1 METIF
6 DHQFITIALKLTLAM
21 LLGLLLGFERILVHK
36 TAGMRTYALV
46 SMTSAMFIAISEVV
60 TRSYILINPIIAP
73 DPLRVAAQVVV
84 GIGFLGAGL
93 IFFKDNQIQNITTAG
108 GLWTCAAIGM
118 AVGFGLYS
126 EAIFMALLTF
136 FVLVILSLLER
147 KVRLRI
153 VSDPELE
160 KTLQPKKPRRIA
172 KKISKEIV

>member
-21 LLGLLLGFERILVHK
+21 FLGLLLGFERILVHK

-60 TRSYILINPIIAP
+60 TRSYAMSDMVINT

-93 IFFKDNQIQNITTAG
+93 IIFKNNQVQNITTAG

-118 AVGFGLYS
+118 AVGFGLYA
-126 EAIFMALLTF
+126 EAIFATLLTF
-136 FVLVILSLLER
+136 FVLAILSLLER

-153 VSDPELE
+153 FPDPEFEQEL
-160 KTLQPKKPRRIA
+160 
-172 KKISKEIV
+172 KERE

>member
-6 DHQFITIALKLTLAM
+6 DYQFITIALKLTLAM
-21 LLGLLLGFERILVHK
+21 TLGLLLGFERILVHK

-46 SMTSAMFIAISEVV
+46 SMTSALFIAISEIV
-60 TRSYILINPIIAP
+60 THSYILSNGEFIT

-93 IFFKDNQIQNITTAG
+93 IFFKDDKVQNLTTAS

-126 EAIFMALLTF
+126 EAIFATLLTF
-136 FVLVILSLLER
+136 FVLGALSFFER
-147 KVRLRI
+147 KIRLRI
-153 VSDPELE
+153 FPDPEFE
-160 KTLQPKKPRRIA
+160 
-172 KKISKEIV
+172 KEIAGKK

>member
-21 LLGLLLGFERILVHK
+21 FLGLLLGFERILVHK

-60 TRSYILINPIIAP
+60 TRSYAMSDMVINT

-93 IFFKDNQIQNITTAG
+93 IIFKNNQVQNITTAG

-118 AVGFGLYS
+118 AVGFGLYA
-126 EAIFMALLTF
+126 EAIFATLLTF
-136 FVLVILSLLER
+136 FVLAILSLLER

-153 VSDPELE
+153 FPDPEFEQEL
-160 KTLQPKKPRRIA
+160 
-172 KKISKEIV
+172 KEGK